1 MNVRIQKSLS
11 AITTLLVALTTQAS
25 AYDHFLSSNGQLEA
39 YTTANYADGSGMKLF
54 VHKTDGHGSVVLLFS
69 NQRWIDAKWSPDSR
83 FLAVID
89 HPDGHVADVYVFGVV
104 PGRQLR
110 LVLYYHTPNTFI
122 YDVKW
127 NVAGWHSN
135 QRSIV
140 LSKEIRDQEKRT
152 IIRTQTVARFG
163 TKKLASNQPILR

>member
-1 MNVRIQKSLS
+1 MNVRIQISLS

-39 YTTANYADGSGMKLF
+39 YTTANYADGSDMKLF

-69 NQRWIDAKWSPDSR
+69 NERWIAKWSPDSR

-122 YDVKW
+122 YDVK
-127 NVAGWHSN
+127 
-135 QRSIV
+135 
-140 LSKEIRDQEKRT
+140 
-152 IIRTQTVARFG
+152 
-163 TKKLASNQPILR
+163 